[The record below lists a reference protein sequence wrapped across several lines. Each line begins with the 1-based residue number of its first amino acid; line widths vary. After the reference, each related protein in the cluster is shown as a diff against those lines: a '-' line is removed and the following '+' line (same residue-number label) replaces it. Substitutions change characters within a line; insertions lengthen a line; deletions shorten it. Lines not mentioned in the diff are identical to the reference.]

1 MSLPGPIV
9 SLSDEILTT
18 LVQMCRP
25 LTPPARIA
33 FLEALAVL
41 LRQEPQQP
49 PGDGTVC
56 RHARELLRSGLYHR
70 DGAFILD
77 DHVRN
82 QEPNHYRPRPA
93 KAGCHDYDRRR

>member
-1 MSLPGPIV
+1 VSLPGPIV

-49 PGDGTVC
+49 PGDGTVF
-56 RHARELLRSGLYHR
+56 RHARDLLRSR
-70 DGAFILD
+70 TAAARGAEGGIFSRSEI
-77 DHVRN
+77 RK
-82 QEPNHYRPRPA
+82 P
-93 KAGCHDYDRRR
+93 

>member
-41 LRQEPQQP
+41 LREEPQQP

-56 RHARELLRSGLYHR
+56 RHARELLRSGSTAANEWRTKSLR
-70 DGAFILD
+70 TASASSVFA
-77 DHVRN
+77 
-82 QEPNHYRPRPA
+82 QA
-93 KAGCHDYDRRR
+93 